1 MRKRYLA
8 NSFLIRALLAPL
20 LISAGLALL
29 APDSGRSEEM
39 ANQPWEIV
47 ADQLTYSKEPQ
58 EVYARG
64 HVIVTPM
71 SRDKIRPIVIKAD
84 EIDYNIKQGLIKAR
98 GNIELS
104 TATDRINADQ
114 AEIELDSR
122 TGFFLNATLFHA
134 ENNAYIQG
142 RRLEKTGELTYR
154 ISDGRFTTCDP
165 DPKSPLPWSIG
176 SSDAGI
182 TKDGYALLR
191 NATFR
196 IRGVPVFYSPFLIV
210 PAKTERQSGLLFPEL
225 SNSAREGQGVLV
237 PLFVNLSP
245 SSDAT
250 LYGGKLTR
258 RGVQAG
264 AEFRH
269 VADLDSRGMFSAS
282 YLRDSLVDTV
292 GNDFNSDGFLRTRE
306 DRYWIRAKADHYF
319 SNGLIGRVDLDLVSD
334 RDYLREF
341 QAGMTGFTQSD
352 QEYFTA
358 FQRGF
363 QDETELFRENTAQLS
378 RNWDSMGL
386 YGELRA
392 IDDNSPGTNAATPL
406 RSLPRISSAGIMSLA
421 GSPVD
426 LSWQSEY
433 VYYVRDNGLGGH
445 RLDLAPRLIVPL
457 HPLAPLFEA
466 TLSTGL
472 RETLYLVETNG
483 NTGWSG
489 NTGQGRTLYDLSAS
503 LATTLRQD
511 FVRGKAAAG
520 RTLIHTVRPYLDY
533 SYLPDVNQSSLPRFD
548 PSDRIN
554 AANKLTYGMS
564 HYFRS
569 RTRLGNRSESRD
581 SAYLNIEQSY
591 DFRAGDRPY
600 SDVSAKLELTPLPE
614 LKFNGKTA
622 VSVYGGGV
630 TYYDLTG
637 VYTNSHG
644 DTILADYYY
653 KKDTG
658 IEELTAGI
666 KARVSNALS
675 AQYDVVHSFANNV
688 GAVSTSMRLIYQPSC
703 WGMILSGTRSSDDF
717 RVMLTFTLTGIGK
730 ALELGRSL

>member
-1 MRKRYLA
+1 MRKRHLA
-8 NSFLIRALLAPL
+8 NSFLVRALLAPV
-20 LISAGLALL
+20 LISTGLVLL
-29 APDSGRSEEM
+29 TPDSGRTEEM
-39 ANQPWEIV
+39 ENLPWEIV
-47 ADQLTYSKEPQ
+47 ADQLTYTKKPQ
-58 EVYARG
+58 AVHARG

-71 SRDKIRPIVIKAD
+71 TKDEVRPIVIKAE
-84 EIDYNIKQGLIKAR
+84 EIDYNIKQGRIKAR

-104 TATDRINADQ
+104 TDTDRINADQ
-114 AEIELDSR
+114 AEIELDTR

-142 RRLEKTGELTYR
+142 QRLEKTGELTYQ
-154 ISDGRFTTCDP
+154 ISAGRFTTCDL
-165 DPKSPLPWSIG
+165 DPEAPPAWSIG
-176 SSDAGI
+176 SSDARI
-182 TKDGYALLR
+182 TKGGYALLR

-196 IRGVPVFYSPFLIV
+196 IKDVPVFYSPFLVV

-250 LYGGKLTR
+250 LYGGKLTK
-258 RGVQAG
+258 RGVQTG
-264 AEFRH
+264 AEFRY

-282 YLRDSLVDTV
+282 YLQDSLVDTV
-292 GNDFNSDGFLRTRE
+292 GEDFNSDGLLRTRE
-306 DRYWIRAKADHYF
+306 ERYWIRGKADHYF

-341 QAGMTGFTQSD
+341 QDGMIGFTQSD

-363 QDETELFRENTAQLS
+363 QDETELFRENTVQLS

-386 YGELRA
+386 YGELRT
-392 IDDNSPGTNAATPL
+392 IDDNSPGTNATTPL
-406 RSLPRISSAGIMSLA
+406 WSLPRISYAGLTPLA

-445 RLDLAPRLIVPL
+445 RLDLAPRLIVPV

-466 TLSTGL
+466 TLSGGL
-472 RETLYLVETNG
+472 HETLYMVETNG

-489 NTGQGRTLYDLSAS
+489 NNGQSRTLYDFSAT
-503 LATTLRQD
+503 LATTLRRD
-511 FVRGKAAAG
+511 FVLGEAAAG
-520 RTLIHTVRPYLDY
+520 RSLIHTVRPYLGY
-533 SYLPDVNQSSLPRFD
+533 SYLPDVNQNSLPRFD
-548 PSDRIN
+548 PTDRIN
-554 AANKLTYGMS
+554 AVNRLTYGMS
-564 HYFRS
+564 HYFRN
-569 RTRLGNRSESRD
+569 RTRMGGRSESRD
-581 SAYLNIEQSY
+581 SAYFNIEQSY
-591 DFRAGDRPY
+591 DFRAATRPY
-600 SDVSAKLELTPLPE
+600 SDVSAELELNPLPGLQ
-614 LKFNGKTA
+614 LKGKTA
-622 VSVYGGGV
+622 ISAYGRGV
-630 TYYDLTG
+630 TYYDLASG
-637 VYTNSHG
+637 YTNIHG
-644 DTILADYYY
+644 DMIRADYYY

-666 KARVSNALS
+666 KARVSSTLS

-688 GAVSTSMRLIYQPSC
+688 GAVSSSMRLIYQPSC
-703 WGMILSGTRSSDDF
+703 WGMVLSGTKSSDDF